1 MNITNIFSLMAMYMS
16 STLIIFFSLCRTPDS
31 FSQLYN
37 LYNKAFSLLP
47 QWIVLQKGLA
57 AFWIVIG

>member
-16 STLIIFFSLCRTPDS
+16 STLIISFSLCRTPDS